1 MKNLNSQNLN
11 TKKCGG
17 IFDKNTI
24 RDSIT
29 HLQEKT
35 TEQKFWE
42 DNQSAQNI
50 LKQRQHSGSPS
61 PEQTLIQIE
70 DLSKLLDKLSEPIKS
85 LEKKVHKAKE
95 ICENYKI
102 K

>member
-17 IFDKNTI
+17 IFDKNAI
-24 RDSIT
+24 QVSIT

-42 DNQSAQNI
+42 DNQSAKSN
-50 LKQRQHSGSPS
+50 LKQISSY
-61 PEQTLIQIE
+61 ENELKIW
-70 DLSKLLDKLSEPIKS
+70 
-85 LEKKVHKAKE
+85 KE
-95 ICENYKI
+95 IDEHFFEVESYIELVKEG
-102 K
+102 